1 VAARDVRRWR
11 ARVQD
16 APVGTRRA
24 RRLDAAP
31 PPGGWSGRNAREA
44 AMSSLP
50 QEMTY
55 IAHGA
60 GGGTEVLVPARGPLP
75 APQPDEVLIRVLA
88 AGVNRP
94 DVAQRTGAYPPP
106 PGASPILGL
115 ECAGEVV
122 ATGAAVTRYRPGDR
136 VCALTNGGAYAEYC
150 TAPEAQTLP
159 WPAGTDAIRAA
170 ALPETYFTVWA
181 NLFGHG
187 RLAAGETV
195 LVHGGTSGIGV
206 TAIQLAKAFSARVVA
221 TAGSAEKCAACL
233 RLGADAAIDYRTQDF
248 AEQVKA
254 FTGGRGVDVILD
266 MVGAAYLARNL
277 RALALDGRLVIIAFL
292 GGHQAEAVDL
302 RPIMVKR
309 LTVTGSTMRPRT
321 TAQKGAIAAEL
332 EAKVWPLLAQ
342 GRCGPVIHATFPLAE
357 AAAAHALMESS
368 AHIGKIML
376 RVAA

>member
-1 VAARDVRRWR
+1 M
-11 ARVQD
+11 
-16 APVGTRRA
+16 P
-24 RRLDAAP
+24 
-31 PPGGWSGRNAREA
+31 
-44 AMSSLP
+44 SLP
-50 QEMTY
+50 QEMTF
-55 IAHGA
+55 ITHGA
-60 GGGTEVLVPARGPLP
+60 GGAPEVLVPARGPLP
-75 APQPDEVLIRVLA
+75 VVQPDEVLIRVIA
-88 AGVNRP
+88 TGVNRP

-122 ATGAAVTRYRPGDR
+122 ATGAAVTRFKPGDR

-150 TAPEAQTLP
+150 AAPEAQALP
-159 WPAGTDAIRAA
+159 WPAGYDALRAA

-206 TAIQLAKAFSARVVA
+206 TAIQLAKAFGATVFA
-221 TAGSAEKCAACL
+221 TAGSAQKLEACI
-233 RLGADAAIDYRTQDF
+233 RLGADAAIDYKTQDF
-248 AEQVKA
+248 AAEVKRL
-254 FTGGRGVDVILD
+254 TDGRGVDVILD
-266 MVGAAYLARNL
+266 MVGAAYFARNL
-277 RALALDGRLVIIAFL
+277 RSLALDGRCVIIAFL

-321 TAQKGAIAAEL
+321 TAQKGAIAAAL
-332 EAKVWPLLAQ
+332 EAKVWPLLAE
-342 GRCGPVIHATFPLAE
+342 GRCGPEIFRSFPMAQ
-357 AAAAHALMESS
+357 AAQAHALMESS

-376 RVAA
+376 QVAT